1 MTRKFDA
8 IVVGSG
14 LGGLTAGAL
23 YARSGRR
30 ILVLERNDAC
40 GGAATVYQHDGLAI
54 EASLHEMDG
63 LDEGD
68 AKTPLLRSLGLDRKL
83 PFVDV
88 GDLYEVRGPLI
99 GAPFAL
105 PHGVDAAY
113 AALVARFPRHAQ
125 GLRTY
130 LERISAVR
138 EAVAFAGMH
147 QDDSGGWWLRHAS
160 EAVRRVWPL
169 LREGQA
175 TVGEVLD
182 ELFDSDE
189 AVKVALSANF
199 SYYHDDPDRM
209 SFLRYAIPQASYL
222 AGGGHYVR
230 GGSKALT
237 DALIAIIRKAGGIV
251 ETGREVDTLL
261 INLTGVSGV
270 RHRKRSGGDAA
281 FDDAPV
287 VFGSAAP
294 HRLAEMLPEASRA
307 TFLAPYA
314 HRPLS
319 ISLWTV
325 SIGLSRPPGEFGVR
339 RYSTFILP
347 AWMTALSDLRETGA
361 LMADPEGA
369 RLPAYVF
376 VDYQQIDS
384 GLNQPGRY
392 FASFCGIDN
401 LSNWMGLSSKAKA
414 ERKERW
420 MDRLIA
426 DLDRE
431 FPGIAGAVDHREM
444 ATAETMAH
452 YLNTPG
458 GAVYGFAPEGSLVS
472 ALTFTPRTH
481 IDGLWL
487 ASAYTFGGGFTGAML
502 GGAEA
507 ARQAIKQAR

>member
-1 MTRKFDA
+1 
-8 IVVGSG
+8 
-14 LGGLTAGAL
+14 
-23 YARSGRR
+23 
-30 ILVLERNDAC
+30 
-40 GGAATVYQHDGLAI
+40 
-54 EASLHEMDG
+54 
-63 LDEGD
+63 
-68 AKTPLLRSLGLDRKL
+68 
-83 PFVDV
+83 
-88 GDLYEVRGPLI
+88 
-99 GAPFAL
+99 
-105 PHGVDAAY
+105 
-113 AALVARFPRHAQ
+113 
-125 GLRTY
+125 
-130 LERISAVR
+130 
-138 EAVAFAGMH
+138 
-147 QDDSGGWWLRHAS
+147 
-160 EAVRRVWPL
+160 VWPL
-169 LREGQA
+169 LRQGQA

-182 ELFDSDE
+182 ESFGSDE
-189 AVKVALSANF
+189 AVKVALAANF
-199 SYYHDDPDRM
+199 GYYHDDPDRM

-222 AGGGHYVR
+222 TGGGHYLR
-230 GGSKALT
+230 GGSKALA
-237 DALIAIIRKAGGIV
+237 DALIELIRETGGIV

-270 RHRKRSGGDAA
+270 RHRKRGGGDEA

-294 HRLAEMLPEASRA
+294 QRLAEMLPEASRA
-307 TFLAPYA
+307 AFLAPYA
-314 HRPLS
+314 HRQLS

-325 SIGLSRPPGEFGVR
+325 SIGLSRAPSEFGVR
-339 RYSTFILP
+339 RYSTFMVP
-347 AWMTALSDLRETGA
+347 NWMTALSDLRETA
-361 LMADPEGA
+361 AVMADPEGQ
-369 RLPAYVF
+369 RLPVYVF

-392 FASFCGIDN
+392 FASFCGVDR
-401 LSNWMGLSSKAKA
+401 LDNWMNLGAKQKA

-420 MDRLIA
+420 MDRLIG

-444 ATAETMAH
+444 STAETMAH

-487 ASAYTFGGGFTGAML
+487 ASAYTLAGGFTGAML